1 MRKTFITKEY
11 TQEFRAGT
19 FSMLEKRNF
28 FGSKVLELDDIMT
41 VDENNI
47 IWTEAADH
55 TQGVNIDD
63 QTQSLNVAQL
73 KDDNHTLRIYPK
85 QSPAE
90 IEKFTV
96 WELEIN
102 IQIIIKEWIFAQ
114 LKKFRTFDSIRNT
127 ETSSGNV
134 DVAVSEYINYNIM
147 PRIKFSTIYLY
158 IRYFQIGEIDNT
170 GNVALKFDTKYTAY
184 AIIPPTTSGQST
196 EELILK
202 TAQFKE
208 SIKATNFDLQLTS
221 FGQKAKILYKQTN
234 SSEKYKFD
242 YYFDIVYEKA

>member
-1 MRKTFITKEY
+1 MKKTFITKEY

-41 VDENNI
+41 VDQNNI

-63 QTQSLNVAQL
+63 QTQSLNVTTL
-73 KDDNHTLRIYPK
+73 KGENHTLRIYPK
-85 QSPAE
+85 QTAAE
-90 IEKFTV
+90 IEKFTI

-114 LKKFRTFDSIRNT
+114 LKKYRTFNSIRNT
-127 ETSSGNV
+127 ETSSGDV
-134 DVAVSEYINYNIM
+134 DAAIAEYINYNIM
-147 PRIKFSTIYLY
+147 PRIKFSTILLY

-170 GNVALKFDTKYTAY
+170 GTVALKFDTRYTPFT
-184 AIIPPTTSGQST
+184 IIPPTISGQST
-196 EELILK
+196 EELILR
-202 TAQFKE
+202 TAAFKE
-208 SIKATNFDLQLTS
+208 SIKATNFDLQLTT

-242 YYFDIVYEKA
+242 YYFDVVYEKA